1 MKHCLKTKHV
11 DVVTV
16 LCGRTVSNMFERTKR
31 FAMFYQMFDV
41 VQILSNT
48 VKHDQTMCP
57 NGKMFGHKTMLDRS
71 RLDLAFSLLSVSV
84 ECK

>member
-1 MKHCLKTKHV
+1 MLMLYS
-11 DVVTV
+11 DQ
-16 LCGRTVSNMFERTKR
+16 TVSTCLNEQNVLVFH
-31 FAMFYQMFDV
+31 QMFDV